1 MESGVRKSPRRAAA
15 GKKKQGQ
22 VVWSIVK
29 SQFQA
34 LCKTLSGSSVDCLV
48 LTSHNYQYCGSA
60 RGTKF
65 LQDKI
70 ALVDGVDLK
79 VKGGSPTK
87 GDKSKIVW
95 EVVEQQFEA
104 LVKSLLDLGVE
115 TVILTSHMT
124 KDTGFCGSPR
134 GIQFLKDNPKL
145 GQYFTAYCAGNDLKK
160 AQVPEKSV
168 LTSWFSLFNEEN
180 KEEEEGEDEDDDAE
194 EEEEKPVEATPQK
207 RGRGRPRLTPK
218 PTPSQDTPSQETPAK
233 SDEPPKRGRGR
244 PKKNPDDAATPVR
257 KKEAATPKASKEVG
271 DKTAV
276 ESPAESGKT
285 RRGTRVTDLRT
296 KLDTTVEESPGGE
309 RKSARKKT
317 VFTCE
322 ECKETFQMEYLL
334 LVHKKRCKRE
344 SLLMSPPK
352 STRKTPAKTSPQK
365 KAGSASKT
373 APVAKAGEGNQGK
386 EPEGSEEVGLLPG
399 TTSTVVLSGTSAILI
414 TESMADVL
422 QEGIVAAEAL
432 MEQGAEVEQSEGTLV
447 QSGENVEQGGEN
459 VEQGGENVE
468 LDQGKSE
475 EGGGGGDG
483 SQTDKSMNAEVKD
496 EEHEE
501 EMEEEEDAEE
511 DDGGEWRPTH
521 SDSPPAKRRRGRG
534 PSRRALAMIQ
544 DDEDDEDYKGSK
556 RKRKILLNM
565 KQAIKVLNLTPKR
578 KVDPETV
585 VATTNEVI
593 ETMDAATILNS
604 LGVEEENPPT
614 EAQQEVPAEGEQVNE
629 ASSQL
634 PQNENQAG
642 QENGDQPM
650 EGEETKVK
658 EEIQEKTPLK
668 VVLESVP
675 SDEERELSEADYLDV
690 AEIEKMVDLTSSDCA
705 ICGMHFKD
713 PKYMRKHLITHSGQK
728 NYGCSVCK
736 RKYMR
741 RYDLHQHLIR
751 MHGWIKLGRG
761 QVVESVDEN
770 YEPPPTPLMETKP
783 MVDTEGH
790 EEDSQDS
797 SMTGDILE
805 EGEVRDIGMKN
816 DSFDASLMDPDHVI
830 YDNRH
835 KMVGDHK
842 CQFCPITAN
851 SLLELDVHLEAE
863 HYMHD
868 PFPCRFCPTRFD
880 KYTKLQRHVTA
891 THPGKRFGC
900 SVCGKLFKYYYTMK
914 EHEKIHTEEKAW
926 LCDFCGK
933 GFSLQK
939 YLIKHKE
946 RHEAIPVDESGSHKC
961 KYCDKSFTEVKLY
974 QIHMRSHTEVPDRVH
989 QCTMCPKRFFKITH
1003 LKRHVMTHTKIR
1015 MYECMECP
1023 KSYKDKDTL
1032 RKHVKFCHPP
1042 EGDELEEFQC
1052 EHCDKKF
1059 YNKGHLK
1066 RHMVKHT
1073 GERPFVCPHC
1083 AKGFGEK
1090 KSLENHIRIH
1100 TGERPYECKDCG
1112 KRFIQLS
1119 HLRRH
1124 KYLHTQIRNEECT
1137 ECGKRFFEKADL
1149 QKHSRVHS
1157 KERPFKCDLCPMS
1170 FTQQNI
1176 LKCHRRRHTGEKPYV
1191 CDICDRAF
1199 TQMGAMQCHR
1209 RLHTGERPYKC
1220 KFCGL
1225 GFVSKERM
1233 KFHTYIHTGQNP
1245 HICHICGKGFR
1256 LKFKLQSHLDNHDG
1270 IYRHQCDYCSK
1281 GFLEKA
1287 KLNRHI
1293 KQIHMQETTPVR
1305 TTKILSLEGPNIQT
1319 IEEDG
1324 VITVIHTPASS
1335 VSENNIVQYIPVSTA
1350 EGHDH
1355 QVTEEV
1361 VETHVTIPFE
1371 INNDGQPMETN
1382 SAVSTIQFEA
1392 DGEAAQATAANLAA
1406 LYSGEATHIT
1416 MPSDSIIYQGDE
1428 NGEEVVYVVIP
1439 EDNQTVILS

>member
-1 MESGVRKSPRRAAA
+1 M
-15 GKKKQGQ
+15 
-22 VVWSIVK
+22 
-29 SQFQA
+29 
-34 LCKTLSGSSVDCLV
+34 
-48 LTSHNYQYCGSA
+48 
-60 RGTKF
+60 
-65 LQDKI
+65 
-70 ALVDGVDLK
+70 
-79 VKGGSPTK
+79 
-87 GDKSKIVW
+87 
-95 EVVEQQFEA
+95 
-104 LVKSLLDLGVE
+104 
-115 TVILTSHMT
+115 
-124 KDTGFCGSPR
+124 
-134 GIQFLKDNPKL
+134 
-145 GQYFTAYCAGNDLKK
+145 
-160 AQVPEKSV
+160 
-168 LTSWFSLFNEEN
+168 
-180 KEEEEGEDEDDDAE
+180 
-194 EEEEKPVEATPQK
+194 EATPQK

-585 VATTNEVI
+585 VPTTNEVI

-614 EAQQEVPAEGEQVNE
+614 EAQQEVPAEGEQVTE

-705 ICGMHFKD
+705 ICGMHFKV
-713 PKYMRKHLITHSGQK
+713 S
-728 NYGCSVCK
+728 CSV
-736 RKYMR
+736 
-741 RYDLHQHLIR
+741 
-751 MHGWIKLGRG
+751 
-761 QVVESVDEN
+761 
-770 YEPPPTPLMETKP
+770 
-783 MVDTEGH
+783 
-790 EEDSQDS
+790 
-797 SMTGDILE
+797 
-805 EGEVRDIGMKN
+805 
-816 DSFDASLMDPDHVI
+816 
-830 YDNRH
+830 
-835 KMVGDHK
+835 
-842 CQFCPITAN
+842 
-851 SLLELDVHLEAE
+851 
-863 HYMHD
+863 
-868 PFPCRFCPTRFD
+868 
-880 KYTKLQRHVTA
+880 
-891 THPGKRFGC
+891 
-900 SVCGKLFKYYYTMK
+900 
-914 EHEKIHTEEKAW
+914 
-926 LCDFCGK
+926 
-933 GFSLQK
+933 
-939 YLIKHKE
+939 
-946 RHEAIPVDESGSHKC
+946 
-961 KYCDKSFTEVKLY
+961 
-974 QIHMRSHTEVPDRVH
+974 
-989 QCTMCPKRFFKITH
+989 
-1003 LKRHVMTHTKIR
+1003 
-1015 MYECMECP
+1015 
-1023 KSYKDKDTL
+1023 
-1032 RKHVKFCHPP
+1032 
-1042 EGDELEEFQC
+1042 
-1052 EHCDKKF
+1052 
-1059 YNKGHLK
+1059 
-1066 RHMVKHT
+1066 
-1073 GERPFVCPHC
+1073 
-1083 AKGFGEK
+1083 
-1090 KSLENHIRIH
+1090 
-1100 TGERPYECKDCG
+1100 
-1112 KRFIQLS
+1112 
-1119 HLRRH
+1119 
-1124 KYLHTQIRNEECT
+1124 
-1137 ECGKRFFEKADL
+1137 
-1149 QKHSRVHS
+1149 
-1157 KERPFKCDLCPMS
+1157 
-1170 FTQQNI
+1170 
-1176 LKCHRRRHTGEKPYV
+1176 
-1191 CDICDRAF
+1191 
-1199 TQMGAMQCHR
+1199 
-1209 RLHTGERPYKC
+1209 
-1220 KFCGL
+1220 
-1225 GFVSKERM
+1225 
-1233 KFHTYIHTGQNP
+1233 
-1245 HICHICGKGFR
+1245 
-1256 LKFKLQSHLDNHDG
+1256 
-1270 IYRHQCDYCSK
+1270 
-1281 GFLEKA
+1281 FL
-1287 KLNRHI
+1287 
-1293 KQIHMQETTPVR
+1293 
-1305 TTKILSLEGPNIQT
+1305 
-1319 IEEDG
+1319 
-1324 VITVIHTPASS
+1324 
-1335 VSENNIVQYIPVSTA
+1335 
-1350 EGHDH
+1350 
-1355 QVTEEV
+1355 
-1361 VETHVTIPFE
+1361 
-1371 INNDGQPMETN
+1371 
-1382 SAVSTIQFEA
+1382 
-1392 DGEAAQATAANLAA
+1392 
-1406 LYSGEATHIT
+1406 
-1416 MPSDSIIYQGDE
+1416 IYQFGFIIKISCQE
-1428 NGEEVVYVVIP
+1428 
-1439 EDNQTVILS
+1439 LR